1 MTEWLRRT
9 AQYFAGRPDVQFV
22 IRIHPGELI
31 TNGPSVAD
39 VVRETLPDLPAH
51 IHLIAADAE
60 VNTYDLVE
68 IADLGLVYTTT
79 VGMEMAMS
87 GAPVIVSGK
96 THYRGK
102 GFTHDPES
110 WEGYLDLLDNIL
122 ADPASHRPSQAQVDL
137 AWTYAYSFFFEYPL
151 PFPWHLLH
159 YWQEMDTWPLAR
171 VLSPEGQAA
180 FGDTLGYLSGK
191 PLDWQARVA

>member
-9 AQYFAGRPDVQFV
+9 TRYFAERPDVQFV

-39 VVRETLPDLPAH
+39 VVRETLPDLPEH
-51 IHLIAADAE
+51 IHLIAADAQ

-79 VGMEMAMS
+79 VGLEMAMS

-102 GFTHDPES
+102 GFTQDPGS
-110 WEGYLDLLDNIL
+110 WEEYITLLDTLL
-122 ADPASHRPSQAQVDL
+122 ADPEGHRPSQDQVDL

-159 YWQEMDTWPLAR
+159 YWQEMETWPLAR

-191 PLDWQARVA
+191 PLDWQARIA